1 MNFDQIWLW
10 QIHRVDPNKNPWKI
24 WEKRERDPG
33 TVKIFWVHPII
44 SGMGKATNFTFCTH
58 IRRIDRNKSP
68 LKISAKVAVGV
79 FRTDENFQGT
89 HRVHTAVI
97 FAIAQLSYVTMHT
110 WCVDGRMDDPQ
121 TTIQKLLA
129 AKTKEHQA
137 RIMYSIVT
145 TGNGGILCTHLI

>member
-1 MNFDQIWLW
+1 
-10 QIHRVDPNKNPWKI
+10 
-24 WEKRERDPG
+24 
-33 TVKIFWVHPII
+33 
-44 SGMGKATNFTFCTH
+44 MGKATNFTFCTH

-110 WCVDGRMDDPQ
+110 
-121 TTIQKLLA
+121 
-129 AKTKEHQA
+129 
-137 RIMYSIVT
+137 
-145 TGNGGILCTHLI
+145 